1 MLPISKMP
9 ATHPSV
15 THPGDGTAL
24 KAGDPIPTSSCA
36 RYQLGAQPGCGAGL
50 FEQTAPQLFYAYGY
64 PKKNTGNPG
73 YYAADAA
80 SLYPIVD
87 AESNVYLVMTLDE
100 PGKEN
105 DLTEFAMHVSSS
117 GIPAGTVKVALMDDL
132 TEKCLD
138 ATVCKKNQKNTVAW
152 DETSA
157 AGTFYWKWVAS
168 AGDGMAL
175 GPLPLAGWTMTFKS
189 LKVEGDGMT
198 KLLVGGY
205 VPSRNEVTFDEISMA
220 EFTAGVTLSGKSSTA
235 ACAERSAG
243 ECVTAPCCSLCR
255 VEYDNGEV
263 AEACAPASHAEAC
276 NGIVYLPGSCLPECN
291 ALNDDHMACMAADG
305 CGYCD
310 ATKRCLTGRPGVA
323 CEPCEEPL
331 SGNADPQKAWPHE
344 GRGVKWVAP
353 VKLTAYDGERYE
365 HFGTS
370 VAISATHVVVGAY
383 RDDDIDLGAGSAY
396 IYERDGAF
404 VAKLYAPDGGSGA
417 NFGQSLAITDTHIVV
432 GAPGASSAYIYERD
446 GAFVAKLTAPDPPS
460 GSFGQAV
467 AISATHVVVG
477 AMMDEYK
484 GSAYVYE
491 RDGAFVAKLTAP
503 DGAFYD
509 VFGTSVA
516 ISATHVVVGASQDD
530 DKELNSGSA
539 YIYECDGAFV
549 AKLTATDAS
558 ANGRFGTSVAISDTH
573 IVVSAT
579 KGRIS
584 GSAYI
589 YERDGA
595 FVAKLTAPDA
605 IRYNYFGQSVA
616 ISDTHIVV
624 GAYGDDDKGL
634 YSGSAYVY
642 ERDGAFVEKLTAS
655 DGAPNDYFGKVVA
668 ISGTYVVVGAEE
680 DDDKADGSGSAYI
693 YVV

>member
-1 MLPISKMP
+1 
-9 ATHPSV
+9 
-15 THPGDGTAL
+15 
-24 KAGDPIPTSSCA
+24 
-36 RYQLGAQPGCGAGL
+36 
-50 FEQTAPQLFYAYGY
+50 
-64 PKKNTGNPG
+64 
-73 YYAADAA
+73 
-80 SLYPIVD
+80 
-87 AESNVYLVMTLDE
+87 
-100 PGKEN
+100 
-105 DLTEFAMHVSSS
+105 
-117 GIPAGTVKVALMDDL
+117 
-132 TEKCLD
+132 
-138 ATVCKKNQKNTVAW
+138 
-152 DETSA
+152 
-157 AGTFYWKWVAS
+157 
-168 AGDGMAL
+168 
-175 GPLPLAGWTMTFKS
+175 
-189 LKVEGDGMT
+189 MT
-198 KLLVGGY
+198 KLLVGGF

-220 EFTAGVTLSGKSSTA
+220 EFAAGVTLSGESSTA
-235 ACAERSAG
+235 ACAGRSAL
-243 ECVTAPCCSLCR
+243 ECVTAPCCSFCR

-263 AEACAPASHAEAC
+263 AEACAPASRAEAC
-276 NGIVYLPGSCLPECN
+276 NGIAYLPGSCLPECN

-417 NFGQSLAITDTHIVV
+417 SFGQSLAITDTHIVV

-573 IVVSAT
+573 IVV
-579 KGRIS
+579 
-584 GSAYI
+584 
-589 YERDGA
+589 
-595 FVAKLTAPDA
+595 
-605 IRYNYFGQSVA
+605 
-616 ISDTHIVV
+616 